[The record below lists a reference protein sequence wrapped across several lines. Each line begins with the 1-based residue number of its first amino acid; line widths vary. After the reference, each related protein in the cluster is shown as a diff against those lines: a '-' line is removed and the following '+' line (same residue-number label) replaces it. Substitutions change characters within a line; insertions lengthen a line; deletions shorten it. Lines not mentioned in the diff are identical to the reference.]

1 MSGELATR
9 VTVWLALIGYLAGP
23 LAALVGRAHPDWQR
37 AARVLYSVGLLF
49 FLAHVALAFHV
60 YYGWSHSVAYAQTA
74 QETFEVTGRR
84 SGVGLYL
91 NYLFTVLWCLDVAD
105 WRRRGLDGFR
115 RRPPWVD
122 FALHG
127 FFLFMA
133 FNATVVF
140 EAGPVRWAGGFAAVA
155 LLVVAAVAAG
165 PRRRRRVP
173 LR

>member
-9 VTVWLALIGYLAGP
+9 ITVWLALIGYLAGP
-23 LAALVGRAHPDWQR
+23 SAALVGRGDPAWQR
-37 AARVLYSVGLLF
+37 SARTIYSWGLAF

-60 YYGWSHSVAYAQTA
+60 YYGWSHREAYVQTA

-105 WRRRGLDGFR
+105 WRRRGVAGFR
-115 RRPPWVD
+115 RRPPWIDV
-122 FALHG
+122 ALHG

-140 EAGPVRWAGGFAAVA
+140 EEGAVRWAGACAAAA
-155 LLVVAAVAAG
+155 LAGVAVAAG
-165 PRRRRRVP
+165 TRRRRRVTH
-173 LR
+173 R